1 MLLPACYKEPRGRT
15 PIVEEDVMHLRV
27 PIAVA
32 LLIAVLAFV
41 GGPAEAQ
48 QYQMKLQSLLNPG
61 HMAADAE
68 IWFAQE
74 VEKRSK
80 GRIKITFYPAASLGF
95 GGARIMTVVKDGLL
109 EFAEMW
115 GAHTAGELRINEVIE
130 LPGLIPYD
138 LGLRRQIVDSLLPYW
153 ERAHAE
159 RNIVPL
165 AVAQVEP
172 RNVYARRPVK
182 TLADLKGMKVR
193 AQGVVETDFT
203 RAIGASPVTLSWEE
217 VYPALQQGTIDAYW
231 VTHSATFNA
240 KLHEVAKHCY
250 EVGLGG
256 ATWFLLGNRRAIEGL
271 PADLQ
276 KVVRDAGKEAAQRV
290 WDRVDPDIKTF
301 RERLEKGG
309 MAFTQATPQDMKVM
323 LDAAQGVW
331 AEWTQKGGPVAKE
344 MVDKIRVATKGK

>member
-1 MLLPACYKEPRGRT
+1 
-15 PIVEEDVMHLRV
+15 MHTRV
-27 PIAVA
+27 PVVVA
-32 LLIAVLAFV
+32 LLLAVLAFV
-41 GGPAEAQ
+41 GGTAEAQ

-68 IWFAQE
+68 VWFAEQ
-74 VEKRSK
+74 VEKRSN

-138 LGLRRQIVDSLLPYW
+138 LALRRQIVDSLLPYW

-159 RNIVPL
+159 RNIIPL

-182 TLADLKGMKVR
+182 SLADLKGMKVR

-256 ATWFLLGNRRAIEGL
+256 AAWYLLANKRTIDGL
-271 PADLQ
+271 PADL
-276 KVVRDAGKEAAQRV
+276 KKIVTETGKEAGGRV
-290 WDRVDPDIKTF
+290 WARVDGDIKTYKD
-301 RERLEKGG
+301 RLRQAG
-309 MAFTQATPQDMKVM
+309 MSFTPAAPADMKVM
-323 LDAAQGVW
+323 LDSAQGVW
-331 AEWTQKGGPVAKE
+331 GEWTQKGGPVAKE
-344 MVDKIRVATKGK
+344 MVDKIKAAVQAKK

>member
-1 MLLPACYKEPRGRT
+1 MLTGV
-15 PIVEEDVMHLRV
+15 PIV
-27 PIAVA
+27 AV
-32 LLIAVLAFV
+32 LLLAVLALV
-41 GGPAEAQ
+41 GGTAEAQ

-68 IWFAQE
+68 VWFTQE
-74 VEKRSK
+74 VEKRSN

-138 LGLRRQIVDSLLPYW
+138 LALRRQIVDSLLPYW

-159 RNIVPL
+159 RNIIPL

-182 TLADLKGMKVR
+182 SLAELKGMKVR

-256 ATWFLLGNRRAIEGL
+256 AAWYLLANKRTIDGL
-271 PADLQ
+271 PADLR
-276 KVVRDAGKEAAQRV
+276 KIVIDTGKEAGGRV
-290 WDRVDPDIKTF
+290 WARVDGDIKSYKD
-301 RERLEKGG
+301 RLQQAG
-309 MAFTQATPQDMKVM
+309 MSFTPAAPADMKAM
-323 LDAAQGVW
+323 LDSAQGVW
-331 AEWTQKGGPVAKE
+331 GEWTQKGGPVAKE
-344 MVDKIRVATKGK
+344 MVDKIKTAVQAKK

>member
-1 MLLPACYKEPRGRT
+1 MGKSWPLI
-15 PIVEEDVMHLRV
+15 IVALALV
-27 PIAVA
+27 AVA
-32 LLIAVLAFV
+32 VSP
-41 GGPAEAQ
+41 GGVDAQ
-48 QYQMKLQSLLNPG
+48 QYQWKLQSLLNAG
-61 HMAADAE
+61 HMATDAE
-68 IWFAQE
+68 IWFANE
-74 VEKRSK
+74 VEKRSGGK
-80 GRIKITFYPAASLGF
+80 IKITVYPGASLGF

-109 EFAEMW
+109 EYAQMW

-138 LGLRRQIVDSLLPYW
+138 LALRRQIVQTLTPYW
-153 ERAHAE
+153 EKAHGE
-159 RNIVPL
+159 RGIIPL

-172 RNVYARRPVK
+172 RNIYSRKPIK
-182 TLADLKGMKVR
+182 SLADIKGMKLR

-217 VYPALQQGTIDAYW
+217 VYPALQQGAIDGYW

-256 ATWFLLGNRRAIEGL
+256 ATWFLLGNRRTIEAL

-276 KVVRDAGKEAAQRV
+276 KIVRDAGKEAAQRV
-290 WDRVDPDIKTF
+290 WDRVDPDIKSF

-309 MAFTQATPQDMKVM
+309 MTFTQASPQDMKVM

-331 AEWTQKGGPVAKE
+331 ADWTQKGGPVAKE
-344 MVDKIRVATKGK
+344 MVDKIKVATKGK